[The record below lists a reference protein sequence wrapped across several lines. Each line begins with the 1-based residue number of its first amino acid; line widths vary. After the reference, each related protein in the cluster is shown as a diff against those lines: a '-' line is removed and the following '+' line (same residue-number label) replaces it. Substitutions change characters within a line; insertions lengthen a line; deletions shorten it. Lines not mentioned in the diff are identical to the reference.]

1 MIVALKDHFDRV
13 IFQYSGCL
21 LLFLFMS
28 GSFALT
34 IPAYS
39 QDWRAN
45 PDSALQVKLAQIG
58 GEKIRLERAVSLALE
73 NASAVREA
81 RARLRAAQGAVRREK
96 GSFDPELFLSLERS
110 GNDTPTASLF
120 SGASILETRE
130 TAGRAGVRI
139 NLPIGTEI
147 EASLNSTRLETNS
160 RYASLSPQYTAFGNL
175 TFRQPLTSGFRASG
189 RKFLSSAERAL
200 DAARTRFEQQVL
212 GTTAAAT
219 RSYWDLYAAER
230 NYAVQQ
236 VIRDRAEA
244 LLEETQVRAR
254 TGLVGPGQVA
264 NARVFLAEQ
273 ELALLDREE
282 ELDRLSDT
290 FASLIG
296 KRPEDEKIR
305 YVVVDEPPH
314 DFPLESVETL
324 VTQSREN
331 SLSLQALRREI
342 ESLQVLARAARWEAL
357 PDLDLFGAIGGN
369 GLSGEA
375 QEVESLDGT
384 VYRTDQVGDLG
395 EALSQVGSRDY
406 PSWRVGVELSLP
418 IGGRSGG
425 GERDRLRAQVMEA
438 EARYLSAARLL
449 EEQVRA
455 AHRELYN
462 GRRRLALARNG
473 VEAAQEQVRI
483 GQIEY
488 RNGRSTAFE
497 LVRLGADFAVAQQRY
512 SRAVVLNARAAAT
525 LTELT
530 SGGYPAVSK

>member
-1 MIVALKDHFDRV
+1 MKFVLKRDFDRLL
-13 IFQYSGCL
+13 FQYVNRL
-21 LLFLFMS
+21 LLCLCVGLS
-28 GSFALT
+28 L
-34 IPAYS
+34 PAAA

-58 GEKIRLERAVSLALE
+58 GEKIHLERAVSLALE

-81 RARLRAAQGAVRREK
+81 RARLLAARGEVRREK
-96 GSFDPELFLSLERS
+96 GGFDPELFLSLERS
-110 GNDTPTASLF
+110 GNDTPGASLF

-130 TAGRAGVRI
+130 TAGKAGVRI

-147 EASLNSTRLETNS
+147 EASLNTTRLETNS
-160 RYASLSPQYTAFGNL
+160 TFASLNPQYDAFGNL

-189 RKFLSSAERAL
+189 RKILSSAERTL
-200 DAARTRFEQQVL
+200 DVARVSYEQQVL

-244 LLEETQVRAR
+244 LLEETRVRAR

-296 KRPEDEKIR
+296 KRPEEGKIR
-305 YVVVDEPPH
+305 YLVVDEPPH
-314 DFPLESVETL
+314 DFPLEPVETL
-324 VTQSREN
+324 VNQAREN

-357 PDLDLFGAIGGN
+357 PDLDLFGAVGGN

-375 QEVESLDGT
+375 QEVVFGEQ
-384 VYRTDQVGDLG
+384 VYRTGQVGSLG

-418 IGGRSGG
+418 IGGRSGR

-438 EARYLSAARLL
+438 EARYTAAARLL

-462 GRRRLALARNG
+462 GRRRLVLARDG

-512 SRAVVLNARAAAT
+512 SRALVINARAAAT

-530 SGGYPAVSK
+530 SGGYPAVAR

>member
-1 MIVALKDHFDRV
+1 
-13 IFQYSGCL
+13 
-21 LLFLFMS
+21 
-28 GSFALT
+28 
-34 IPAYS
+34 
-39 QDWRAN
+39 
-45 PDSALQVKLAQIG
+45 
-58 GEKIRLERAVSLALE
+58 
-73 NASAVREA
+73 
-81 RARLRAAQGAVRREK
+81 
-96 GSFDPELFLSLERS
+96 
-110 GNDTPTASLF
+110 
-120 SGASILETRE
+120 
-130 TAGRAGVRI
+130 
-139 NLPIGTEI
+139 
-147 EASLNSTRLETNS
+147 
-160 RYASLSPQYTAFGNL
+160 
-175 TFRQPLTSGFRASG
+175 
-189 RKFLSSAERAL
+189 
-200 DAARTRFEQQVL
+200 
-212 GTTAAAT
+212 
-219 RSYWDLYAAER
+219 
-230 NYAVQQ
+230 
-236 VIRDRAEA
+236 
-244 LLEETQVRAR
+244 
-254 TGLVGPGQVA
+254 
-264 NARVFLAEQ
+264 
-273 ELALLDREE
+273 
-282 ELDRLSDT
+282 
-290 FASLIG
+290 
-296 KRPEDEKIR
+296 R

>member
-1 MIVALKDHFDRV
+1 MIFTFKGYFDRLM
-13 IFQYSGCL
+13 FQSANRL
-21 LLFLFMS
+21 LLCLCI
-28 GSFALT
+28 GLGL
-34 IPAYS
+34 PAAA

-58 GEKIRLERAVSLALE
+58 GEQIRLERAVSLALE

-81 RARLRAAQGAVRREK
+81 RARLLAAQGTVRREK
-96 GSFDPELFLSLERS
+96 GGFDPELFFSLERS
-110 GNDTPTASLF
+110 GNDAPTASFF
-120 SGASILETRE
+120 SGAPVLETRE
-130 TAGRAGVRI
+130 TAGRAGVRL
-139 NLPIGTEI
+139 NLPVGTEI
-147 EASLNSTRLETNS
+147 EASLNTTRLETNS
-160 RYASLSPQYTAFGNL
+160 TFASLNPQYTAFGNL

-189 RKFLSSAERAL
+189 RKVLTSSERAL
-200 DAARTRFEQQVL
+200 EAARIRYEQQVL
-212 GTTAAAT
+212 GTTAAAG

-244 LLEETQVRAR
+244 LLEETRVRAR

-282 ELDRLSDT
+282 ELDRLSDS

-296 KRPEDEKIR
+296 KRPENGLPR
-305 YVVVDEPPH
+305 YVAVDEPPH
-314 DFPLESVETL
+314 DFPLEPVETL
-324 VTQSREN
+324 VAQALEN
-331 SLSLQALRREI
+331 SLSLQAQRREL
-342 ESLQVLARAARWEAL
+342 ESLRVLARAARWEAL

-375 QEVESLDGT
+375 QEVVFGEQ
-384 VYRTDQVGDLG
+384 VFRTERVGDLG
-395 EALSQVGSRDY
+395 EALSQVGSRDF
-406 PSWRVGVELSLP
+406 PSWRVGIELSIP
-418 IGGRSGG
+418 VGGRSGR
-425 GERDRLRAQVMEA
+425 GERDRLRALVMEA
-438 EARYLSAARLL
+438 EARYTAAARLL

-462 GRRRLALARNG
+462 GRRRLALARDG

-512 SRAVVLNARAAAT
+512 SRALVLNARAAAT

-530 SGGYPAVSK
+530 SGGYPAESR

>member
-1 MIVALKDHFDRV
+1 MIFALKNYFDRL
-13 IFQYSGCL
+13 IFQYANGL
-21 LLFLFMS
+21 LLCLCAGLS
-28 GSFALT
+28 L
-34 IPAYS
+34 PAAA

-45 PDSALQVKLAQIG
+45 PDSALQVKLTQIG
-58 GEKIRLERAVSLALE
+58 GEQIRLEQATALALE

-81 RARLRAAQGAVRREK
+81 RAQMLAAQGTVRREK
-96 GSFDPELFLSLERS
+96 GGFDPELFVSLEKS
-110 GNDTPTASLF
+110 GNDVPTASFF
-120 SGASILETRE
+120 SGAPVLETRE
-130 TAGRAGVRI
+130 TSGRAGVRL

-147 EASLNSTRLETNS
+147 EASLNTTRLETNS
-160 RYASLSPQYTAFGNL
+160 TFASLNPQYTAFGNL

-189 RKFLSSAERAL
+189 RKILSSAERTL
-200 DAARTRFEQQVL
+200 DAARIRYQHQVL
-212 GTTAAAT
+212 STTAEAT

-244 LLEETQVRAR
+244 LLEETRVRAR

-273 ELALLDREE
+273 ELALFDREE
-282 ELDRLSDT
+282 ELDRLSDG

-296 KRPEDEKIR
+296 KRPENGLPR
-305 YVVVDEPPH
+305 YVAIDEPPR
-314 DFPLESVETL
+314 DFPIEPVETL
-324 VTQSREN
+324 VARTLEN

-342 ESLQVLARAARWEAL
+342 DALRVLARAARWEAL
-357 PDLDLFGAIGGN
+357 PDLDLYGAVGGN

-375 QEVESLDGT
+375 QEVESFDGT

-395 EALSQVGSRDY
+395 ESLSQVGSRDY
-406 PSWRVGVELSLP
+406 PSWRVGVELSFP
-418 IGGRSGG
+418 IGGRSGR

-438 EARYLSAARLL
+438 EARYTAATRLL
-449 EEQVRA
+449 EDQVRA
-455 AHRELYN
+455 AHRELLN
-462 GRRRLALARNG
+462 GRRRLELARDG

-512 SRAVVLNARAAAT
+512 SRALVLNAKAAAT

-530 SGGYPAVSK
+530 SGGYPAQSR